1 MKIDNIVNYID
12 KFIIGSLLFMM
23 FSSAISIGGSSI
35 GMGFAFLAWII
46 KMIIKKIKSE
56 EISFVA
62 VPFSNAIWL
71 LFAAILISFIGTYD
85 FQQSLEGL
93 EDYLIVI
100 LLFYTVVNNVKDLET
115 VKKMFGF
122 GVLSIIL
129 SSLYGVF
136 YQYLY
141 QGISRIDSTF
151 MALDFG
157 ALLLMYSIFVM
168 TYLFFAE
175 NSLKFKYLSA
185 SALILLLVTLILNK
199 SRGAWLGFAGGSF
212 MTFWLHKKKLIPIF
226 LIALIVIVLLAPAAI
241 QDRII
246 SITDIE
252 NNRSNLGRIAL
263 WKGALMMFKDNP
275 VNGVGSNNFEK
286 IYLKSYK
293 QPNTTASSH
302 AHNTYLNFL
311 AETGIIGFS
320 ALIYLFFSISKYLF
334 LAYQK
339 LEDEFSKLFVLSVFS
354 SFLGTFVIQGMTES
368 NFSKSVVGRTLWFLI
383 ALAVII
389 VQINEQKTELSN

>member
-1 MKIDNIVNYID
+1 MNKVLKGLD

-23 FSSAISIGGSSI
+23 FSSSISIGGSSI

-85 FQQSLEGL
+85 LQHSLEGL
-93 EDYLIVI
+93 EDYLIVV
-100 LLFYTVVNNVKDLET
+100 LLFYTVVNNVKDIKT

-129 SSLYGVF
+129 SALYGLF

-141 QGISRIDSTF
+141 QGITRIDSTF

-175 NSLKFKYLSA
+175 NGLKFKYLSA
-185 SALILLLVTLILNK
+185 SALILLIVTLILNK

-226 LIALIVIVLLAPAAI
+226 LIALIIIVLLAPAAI
-241 QDRII
+241 QDRIM

-263 WKGALMMFKDNP
+263 WKGALLMFEDNP
-275 VNGVGSNNFEK
+275 VKGVGINNFREV
-286 IYLKSYK
+286 YMESYK
-293 QPNTTASSH
+293 QPNTVANSH

>member
-1 MKIDNIVNYID
+1 MNKVLKGLD

-122 GVLSIIL
+122 GVISIIL
-129 SSLYGVF
+129 SSLYGLF
-136 YQYLY
+136 YQYMY
-141 QGISRIDSTF
+141 QGINRIDSTF

-175 NSLKFKYLSA
+175 NRLKFKYLSA
-185 SALILLLVTLILNK
+185 SALILLMFTLILNK

-226 LIALIVIVLLAPAAI
+226 LVALIVIVLLAPAAI
-241 QDRII
+241 QDRIM
-246 SITDIE
+246 SITDLK
-252 NNRSNLGRIAL
+252 NNKSNTNRLGL
-263 WKGALMMFKDNP
+263 WKSALIIFKDNP
-275 VNGVGSNNFEK
+275 INGVGINNFRPA
-286 IYLKSYK
+286 YKSGYE
-293 QPNTTASSH
+293 QIGVPAFSH

-311 AETGIIGFS
+311 AETGIIGFT
-320 ALIYLFFSISKYLF
+320 ALIYLFFSILKYLF
-334 LAYQK
+334 IAYRK

-354 SFLGTFVIQGMTES
+354 SFLGAFVIQGMTES

>member
-1 MKIDNIVNYID
+1 
-12 KFIIGSLLFMM
+12 
-23 FSSAISIGGSSI
+23 
-35 GMGFAFLAWII
+35 
-46 KMIIKKIKSE
+46 
-56 EISFVA
+56 
-62 VPFSNAIWL
+62 
-71 LFAAILISFIGTYD
+71 
-85 FQQSLEGL
+85 
-93 EDYLIVI
+93 
-100 LLFYTVVNNVKDLET
+100 
-115 VKKMFGF
+115 
-122 GVLSIIL
+122 
-129 SSLYGVF
+129 
-136 YQYLY
+136 
-141 QGISRIDSTF
+141 
-151 MALDFG
+151 
-157 ALLLMYSIFVM
+157 
-168 TYLFFAE
+168 
-175 NSLKFKYLSA
+175 
-185 SALILLLVTLILNK
+185 
-199 SRGAWLGFAGGSF
+199 

-241 QDRII
+241 QDRIM

-263 WKGALMMFKDNP
+263 WKGALMMFKANP

-334 LAYQK
+334 IAYQK